1 MILLFEKNLAMNIH
15 SFVSRIFFLGA
26 FAGILPILD
35 AEEPSRRV
43 TGEQAAAGAQV
54 QLNQLDTSEFP
65 KVTIFA
71 TVLKDG
77 VPVPGL
83 GAGDFRVREDEVD
96 QEPITVGPKL
106 SALSVVLTLD
116 TSGSMKKRLSD
127 AQAAAAS
134 FLDTLQSQDKAQV
147 IRFSRDVKTIYP
159 MGSDHAAARA
169 AIGATAARGDT
180 ALWDALYASLESL
193 RDVSG
198 RKAIVLLSDG
208 VDDDGSGKPLSKH
221 TVTDVLSLARQVNTP
236 IYAIGLGTELDEVN
250 LRKIAT
256 ESGALYLSAS
266 EPSELKRLY
275 DNIGKQLA
283 GQYAIYYTSNLPA
296 DGSEHRVQVRYGG
309 ITSTKSYVV
318 LSAAKAPSVAASTVK
333 AETTADTPI
342 SDKTPS
348 TDPNAPVALNLG
360 EVVKGRLGDSDKTGK
375 YHYWLLDLPA
385 GKYKFV
391 LDLKR
396 ADERD
401 LNIGGSLY
409 MMTSDGKEG
418 EKIGIMNET
427 DHRRR
432 SVFRVETTEPI
443 KGALRYA
450 NSFTISDYHLGVF
463 RESDQLGGLFF
474 VKPPAVPPMKLS
486 APVTTPVL
494 EGEDM
499 QKRNVYYSISL
510 PAADYKVSVEFR
522 RLDQKDS
529 NVGGVVSALDED
541 GDHKTNSVVRVNEI
555 GPAANGAAKLSL
567 ADEASSSFECAPTS
581 LRKQQCSPWKI
592 GQSLKFPSF
601 CSGRRVACKL
611 CLPILLPSAISAQS
625 AVKQKSRFGKFFATP
640 PKIFRRK

>member
-1 MILLFEKNLAMNIH
+1 MNIH
-15 SFVSRIFFLGA
+15 PFVRRIFFVGTLT
-26 FAGILPILD
+26 GILPILD
-35 AEEPSRRV
+35 AQEPSPRV

-54 QLNQLDTSEFP
+54 QLNQIDTSEFP

-71 TVLKDG
+71 TVLRDG
-77 VPVPGL
+77 APVPDL
-83 GAGDFRVREDEVD
+83 SSSDFRVREDEVD
-96 QEPITVGPKL
+96 QEPITVVPKL
-106 SALSVVLTLD
+106 TALSVVLTLD
-116 TSGSMKKRLSD
+116 TSGSMKKRLAD

-134 FLDTLQSQDKAQV
+134 FVDTLQSQDKAQI

-159 MGSDHAAARA
+159 LGSDRAAART

-180 ALWDALYASLESL
+180 ALWDALYASVESL

-221 TVTDVLSLARQVNTP
+221 TVTDVLSLAKQVNTP

-256 ESGALYLSAS
+256 DSGALYLSAS
-266 EPSELKRLY
+266 EPTELKRLY

-296 DGSEHRVQVRYGG
+296 DGSEHRVQVRYSG

-318 LSAAKAPSVAASTVK
+318 LGAAKALPSTAGASTVK
-333 AETTADTPI
+333 AETAADTPV

-360 EVVKGRLGDSDKTGK
+360 EVVKGRLGDSEKTGK
-375 YHYWLLDLPA
+375 HHYWLLDLPA

-391 LDLKR
+391 LDVKR
-396 ADERD
+396 ADEKD

-432 SVFRVETTEPI
+432 SVFRIETTKPI
-443 KGALRYA
+443 KGVLRYA
-450 NSFTISDYHLGVF
+450 NDFTISDYHLGVF

-474 VKPPAVPPMKLS
+474 VRPPAVAPMKLN

-494 EGEDM
+494 EGDST
-499 QKRNVYYSISL
+499 QKRDMYYSISL

-522 RLDQKDS
+522 RVDQKDS
-529 NVGGVVSALDED
+529 NVGGFVSALDED
-541 GDHKTNSVVRVNEI
+541 GDHKTDPVVRVNKL
-555 GPAANGAAKLSL
+555 GAAAKGAAKLSL
-567 ADEASSSFECAPTS
+567 ADE
-581 LRKQQCSPWKI
+581 
-592 GQSLKFPSF
+592 
-601 CSGRRVACKL
+601 VKL
-611 CLPILLPSAISAQS
+611 
-625 AVKQKSRFGKFFATP
+625 
-640 PKIFRRK
+640 IFRLCADYTKETAVFTVENWTE

>member
-1 MILLFEKNLAMNIH
+1 MNIH
-15 SFVSRIFFLGA
+15 PFVSRIFLIVA
-26 FAGILPILD
+26 LACILPILD
-35 AEEPSRRV
+35 AQELSPRV

-54 QLNQLDTSEFP
+54 QLNQIDTSEFP

-77 VPVPGL
+77 APVPGL
-83 GAGDFRVREDEVD
+83 SSSDFRVREDEVD
-96 QEPITVGPKL
+96 QEPITVVPKL
-106 SALSVVLTLD
+106 TALSVVLTLD
-116 TSGSMKKRLSD
+116 TSGSMKKRLAD

-159 MGSDHAAARA
+159 LGSDRAAART

-180 ALWDALYASLESL
+180 ALWDALYASVESL

-221 TVTDVLSLARQVNTP
+221 TVTDVLSLAQQVNTP

-256 ESGALYLSAS
+256 DSGALYLSAS
-266 EPSELKRLY
+266 EPTELKRLY

-296 DGSEHRVQVRYGG
+296 DGSEHRVQVRYSG

-318 LSAAKAPSVAASTVK
+318 LGAAKTPPPPAAAATAR
-333 AETTADTPI
+333 AETAADTPV

-348 TDPNAPVALNLG
+348 TDPNAPVPLKLG
-360 EVVKGRLGDSDKTGK
+360 EVVKGRLGDSEKTGK

-391 LDLKR
+391 LDVKR
-396 ADERD
+396 ADD
-401 LNIGGSLY
+401 KDSNIGGSLY

-418 EKIGIMNET
+418 EKIGIMNKS

-432 SVFRVETTEPI
+432 SVFLIATTEPI
-443 KGALRYA
+443 KGVLRYA
-450 NSFTISDYHLGVF
+450 NDFTISDYHLGVF

-474 VKPPAVPPMKLS
+474 VKPPAVAPMKLS

-494 EGEDM
+494 EGDNT
-499 QKRNVYYSISL
+499 QKRDVYYSISL

-522 RLDQKDS
+522 RVDQKDS
-529 NVGGVVSALDED
+529 NVGGFVSVLDED
-541 GDHKTNSVVRVNEI
+541 GDHKTDPVVRVNKL
-555 GPAANGAAKLSL
+555 GAAAKGAAKLSL
-567 ADEASSSFECAPTS
+567 ADEE
-581 LRKQQCSPWKI
+581 
-592 GQSLKFPSF
+592 
-601 CSGRRVACKL
+601 KL
-611 CLPILLPSAISAQS
+611 
-625 AVKQKSRFGKFFATP
+625 
-640 PKIFRRK
+640 IFRLSADFTKETAVFTVENWTE

>member
-1 MILLFEKNLAMNIH
+1 MRTPARIPSLSRIPTTSSETDSAGCFKANMILLFYKDLTMNIH
-15 SFVSRIFFLGA
+15 SFVSRIFFVGA
-26 FAGILPILD
+26 LTGILSILD

-54 QLNQLDTSEFP
+54 QLNQIDTSEFP

-77 VPVPGL
+77 VPLPGL
-83 GAGDFRVREDEVD
+83 GTGDFRVREDEVD
-96 QEPITVGPKL
+96 QEPITVVPKL
-106 SALSVVLTLD
+106 TALSVVLTLD
-116 TSGSMKKRLSD
+116 TSGSMKKRLAN

-134 FLDTLQSQDKAQV
+134 FLDTLQPQDKAQV

-159 MGSDHAAARA
+159 MGSDRAAART

-180 ALWDALYASLESL
+180 ALWDALYTSVESL

-208 VDDDGSGKPLSKH
+208 VDDDGSGKPLSRH
-221 TVTDVLSLARQVNTP
+221 TVTDVLSLATQVNTP

-256 ESGALYLSAS
+256 DSGALYLSAT
-266 EPSELKRLY
+266 EPTELKRLY
-275 DNIGKQLA
+275 DSIGKQLA
-283 GQYAIYYTSNLPA
+283 GQYAVYYTSNLPA

-318 LSAAKAPSVAASTVK
+318 LGAAKAPPSTAAASTLK
-333 AETTADTPI
+333 AETAADTPVT
-342 SDKTPS
+342 DKTPS
-348 TDPNAPVALNLG
+348 TDPSAPVALKLG
-360 EVVKGRLGDSDKTGK
+360 EVVKGRLADSEKTGK

-391 LDLKR
+391 LDVKR
-396 ADERD
+396 ADEKD

-418 EKIGIMNET
+418 EKIGIMNEA

-432 SVFRVETTEPI
+432 SVFRMEASEPI

-450 NSFTISDYHLGVF
+450 NDFTISDYYLGVF
-463 RESDQLGGLFF
+463 RDSDQLGGLFF
-474 VKPPAVPPMKLS
+474 VKPPAVAPIKLG
-486 APVTTPVL
+486 APVTTPIL
-494 EGEDM
+494 DGTDT
-499 QKRNVYYSISL
+499 QKRDAYYAITL
-510 PAADYKVSVEFR
+510 PAADYKVSVDFR
-522 RLDQKDS
+522 RVDQKDS
-529 NVGGVVSALDED
+529 NVGGFVSALSED
-541 GDHKTNSVVRVNEI
+541 GDHKSDQVVRVNTI

-567 ADEASSSFECAPTS
+567 ADEA
-581 LRKQQCSPWKI
+581 K
-592 GQSLKFPSF
+592 
-601 CSGRRVACKL
+601 V
-611 CLPILLPSAISAQS
+611 
-625 AVKQKSRFGKFFATP
+625 
-640 PKIFRRK
+640 IFRARVDFAKETAVFSVENWTE